1 MSSQSS
7 TLVEKMKCNMS
18 VHPPTSTHPLS
29 PLSPFLSI
37 RKLQMHEAVGS
48 HCSGTQLGGAVK
60 GEASEMEIV
69 SSEMANSGWAH
80 ILLVT
85 NVIDAYWASQIHR
98 WNLVRAAVCHCN
110 FFQHPRSSE
119 VFGGIIWC
127 AMPGTTEIKERT
139 NNWVSDQHRSCWYLE
154 DKSINNR
161 M

>member
-1 MSSQSS
+1 
-7 TLVEKMKCNMS
+7 MS

-60 GEASEMEIV
+60 GEASEIEIV

-98 WNLVRAAVCHCN
+98 
-110 FFQHPRSSE
+110 
-119 VFGGIIWC
+119 
-127 AMPGTTEIKERT
+127 
-139 NNWVSDQHRSCWYLE
+139 
-154 DKSINNR
+154 
-161 M
+161 